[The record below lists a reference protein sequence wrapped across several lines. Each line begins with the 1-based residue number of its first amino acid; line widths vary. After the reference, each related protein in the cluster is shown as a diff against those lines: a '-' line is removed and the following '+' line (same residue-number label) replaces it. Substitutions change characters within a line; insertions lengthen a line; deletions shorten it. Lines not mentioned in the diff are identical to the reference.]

1 MRTGEILAA
10 IFWLAIA
17 LVVTW
22 SGYDLGLG
30 TLVDPGPGFMF
41 FWVGLLMIGLSAAAL
56 AAAARQP
63 VAEGL
68 GQLWAG
74 TRWWFVPYV
83 VALLA
88 VYAWVMPT
96 VGFMGTTAV
105 FLFILFMSIDRKG
118 WLAPPLGAVLVTATA
133 YIVFH
138 RWLGTQLPAGEVE
151 SWLTTN
157 LPAIFGRS

>member
-1 MRTGEILAA
+1 MRTGEVLAA

-17 LVVTW
+17 LVVTR

-63 VAEGL
+63 NSGL
-68 GQLWAG
+68 RELWAG
-74 TRWWFVPYV
+74 TRWWFVPYI

-88 VYAWVMPT
+88 VYAWVMPV
-96 VGFMGTTAV
+96 VGFMTTTAV
-105 FLFILFMSIDRKG
+105 FLFILFMTIDRRS
-118 WLAPPLGAVLVTATA
+118 WLAPPVGALLVTAAA

-138 RWLGTQLPAGEVE
+138 RWLGTQLPAGEAE
-151 SWLTTN
+151 RWLTTN